1 MVNYPTSLDTDGTL
15 YNVTDNIDFVLAVH
29 HNALKD
35 AVIAIETALGI
46 TGAFNFITDAEM
58 TTHEADTSTHGVS
71 QVADDVDLHDEAHVL
86 ATSGPHTGE
95 LPLTDLAAGTAG
107 DVIIR
112 GAADWQVLN
121 KGDDTQVLT
130 LTSGY
135 PAWQDSAGGGA
146 HTLDGADHTDIP
158 AMTEAEGD
166 IIYRN
171 ASSQWVNLAKGADNY
186 TLMMNGNIPAWED
199 HTGASAHHT
208 KYALLDDLIANE
220 IAVIKAIDDA
230 SINNTKWD
238 YLADMTEDPQT
249 HFDNT
254 SNPHSVTEGG
264 AGTDTTAIHDNVVNE
279 IGVITLKTALVSGDD
294 FLIEDSEAS
303 NAKKHTTFGYI
314 ESSLSLA
321 NLGSRNHSDL
331 NDDETTQH
339 VDWAA
344 GSAGTIHTDNYIEYT
359 DAAVESVITAELV
372 DGQSIDN
379 AIDGL
384 ISTHNVANNHLDWT
398 DSVGTIHTGNY
409 IEGGAGTDTTAI
421 HDNVNNEIN
430 SITSK
435 TSLDAGNVF
444 VLEDNTA
451 SYAKKRV
458 TFLNLIGS
466 ISLANLGTRDHG
478 SLSDAPE
485 GAHHAK
491 THDNTEHST
500 NYEVAN
506 ANIQS
511 HVGSPPADSHHAKY
525 ALTEDLAAGE
535 ITQLQNIGDKTI
547 TYTQWGYLGDTSE
560 NIQTHMSATNP
571 HSASASD
578 TDLSNHMSDTSTHG
592 VAQVANHGEIATQ
605 ISTHTS
611 DDNAHHEVFENLVE
625 DATPQLYAD
634 SELDLNQGRI
644 SLNATGP
651 GADSATGIIM
661 NRVAGE
667 TLAFPDLVCIKSD
680 GRVWKTDATS
690 SATMPCIG
698 MALESKVVTETV
710 KVLLLGY
717 VYDPTWDWTLGDG
730 EANLLYADDTTAGGM
745 TIDTSSFADTGDQVQ
760 VVGSILSADYIYFN
774 PSLVLVEI
782 T

>member
-15 YNVTDNIDFVLAVH
+15 YNVTDNVDDVLAVH
-29 HNALKD
+29 HNSLKD
-35 AVIAIETALGI
+35 AVIALETALGI
-46 TGAFNFITDAEM
+46 TGSFNFVTDAEM
-58 TTHEADTSTHGVS
+58 TTHEGLTDIHHT
-71 QVADDVDLHDEAHVL
+71 EAHVL
-86 ATSGPHTGE
+86 AVTGSHTGA
-95 LPLTDLAAGTAG
+95 LPLTDLAAGATG

-135 PAWQDSAGGGA
+135 PAWEDSAGGGA

-158 AMTEAEGD
+158 TMTEAEGD

-171 ASSQWVNLAKGADNY
+171 ASSQWVNLAKGTDNY
-186 TLMMNGNIPAWED
+186 TLMMNGNVPNWED

-264 AGTDTTAIHDNVVNE
+264 AGTDTTAIHDNVDNE

-294 FLIEDSEAS
+294 LLIEDSEAS

-314 ESSLSLA
+314 ESSL
-321 NLGSRNHSDL
+321 
-331 NDDETTQH
+331 
-339 VDWAA
+339 
-344 GSAGTIHTDNYIEYT
+344 
-359 DAAVESVITAELV
+359 
-372 DGQSIDN
+372 
-379 AIDGL
+379 
-384 ISTHNVANNHLDWT
+384 
-398 DSVGTIHTGNY
+398 
-409 IEGGAGTDTTAI
+409 
-421 HDNVNNEIN
+421 
-430 SITSK
+430 
-435 TSLDAGNVF
+435 
-444 VLEDNTA
+444 
-451 SYAKKRV
+451 
-458 TFLNLIGS
+458 
-466 ISLANLGTRDHG
+466 SLANLGTRDHG

-547 TYTQWGYLGDTSE
+547 TNTQWGYLGDTSE

-592 VAQVANHGEIATQ
+592 VAQVANHAEIATQ

-625 DATPQLYAD
+625 DATPQLYAG

-667 TLAFPDLVCIKSD
+667 TVAFPDLVCIKSD

-745 TIDTSSFADTGDQVQ
+745 TVDTSSFATAGDQVQ
-760 VVGSILSADYIYFN
+760 VVGTILSADYIYFT
-774 PSLVLVEI
+774 PSLVLVEVA
-782 T
+782 